1 MTEKGKLVQFG
12 AGSIGRSLM
21 GQLFSRAGYEVVFVD
36 IDSSLVD
43 RLNREREYRIVVR
56 QTDVPDEVIPVRN
69 VRAVDFRD
77 RDAVLDEVADAS
89 LLCTSVGK
97 GAVPQV
103 LPVIADGIWRRF
115 MLGNFRPLDVIIAE
129 NMRNASRFCHE
140 SLLTRLG
147 PGFPVSELIGLAE
160 TSIGKMVPIMTREE
174 REQDPLRLFAEAY
187 NTLIVDRHGFLNG
200 PPDVE
205 GVVAVDNIAA
215 WVDMKLFIH
224 NLGHA
229 ASAYLGYAHDPEFR
243 YIHEVIG
250 VPGIH
255 AQVRACMEQAA
266 VALNREYPHDLM
278 TGLLNDY
285 IDDLLRRFGNRALG
299 DTLYRVGRDLYRKL
313 DKTDRVTG
321 AMLLAAKHDAD
332 CGAIAGTFHAGCS
345 FKATD
350 EDGNLFGPDREFHE
364 NFADAGIIDILHQA
378 GHLSEDVPLEEKV
391 IRQLQEEF

>member
-1 MTEKGKLVQFG
+1 MTEKKKLVQFG

-36 IDSSLVD
+36 IDSALVD
-43 RLNREREYRIVVR
+43 SLNREREYRIVVR
-56 QTDVPDEVIPVRN
+56 QAEATDEVITVRG
-69 VRAVDFRD
+69 VRALDFRD
-77 RDAVLDEVADAS
+77 REAVLREVADAS

-103 LPVIADGIWRRF
+103 LPAIADGIMHRRLF
-115 MLGNFRPLDVIIAE
+115 GNNRPVDIIIAE
-129 NMRNASRFCHE
+129 NMRNAAPFCRKVLSEHL
-140 SLLTRLG
+140 S

-174 REQDPLRLFAEAY
+174 REQDPLRIFAEAY
-187 NTLIVDRHGFLNG
+187 NKLIVDRNGFING

-215 WVDMKLFIH
+215 YVDMKLFIH

-229 ASAYLGYAHDPEFR
+229 ASAYLGYAYDSDLR
-243 YIHEVIG
+243 YIHDVIA

-255 AQVRACMEQAA
+255 AQVKACMEQAA
-266 VALNREYPHDLM
+266 IALNQEYPHDLM
-278 TGLLNDY
+278 TDLLNAS
-285 IDDLLRRFGNRALG
+285 IDDLLQRFGNRALG

-321 AMLLAAKHDAD
+321 ALLLAAKHGVGCD
-332 CGAIAGTFHAGCS
+332 AIADTFHAGCT
-345 FKATD
+345 FRATD
-350 EDGNLFGPDREFHE
+350 EDGNLFRPDREFHE
-364 NFADAGIIDILHQA
+364 NFADAGIIDILHEA
-378 GHLSEDVPLEEKV
+378 GRLSEEVPLEGKV
-391 IRQLQEEF
+391 IRQLQKV